1 MSNLVTVIL
10 VMGVSGSGKTT
21 IGQLLAASLHWKFS
35 DADDFHPAAN
45 IEKMSHGIP
54 LSDSDRLP
62 WLEALRSA
70 IEEWLQT
77 GTNSV
82 LACSALKSN
91 YRQFLQI
98 SDQVKFIYLKGSF
111 DLIQQRLYQ
120 RHGHYMK
127 ADLLKSQFDTLEE
140 PDNALVIDIA
150 QTPEAIVQQ
159 IRNELKL

>member
-1 MSNLVTVIL
+1 
-10 VMGVSGSGKTT
+10 
-21 IGQLLAASLHWKFS
+21 
-35 DADDFHPAAN
+35 
-45 IEKMSHGIP
+45 MSHGIP

-62 WLEALRSA
+62 WLEALRAA
-70 IEEWLQT
+70 IKEWLQT

-98 SDQVKFIYLKGSF
+98 PDQVKLIYLKGSF

-159 IRNELKL
+159 IKNELKL